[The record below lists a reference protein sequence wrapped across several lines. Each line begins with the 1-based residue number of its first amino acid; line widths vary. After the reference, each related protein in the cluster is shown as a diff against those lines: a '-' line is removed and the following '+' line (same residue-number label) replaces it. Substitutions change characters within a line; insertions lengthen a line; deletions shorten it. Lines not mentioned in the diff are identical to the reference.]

1 MQAPSSVL
9 FRATVILS
17 LLSSLAACAPGSVTQ
32 SGTPATGSTQTSV
45 AASVSQVMALSSEQQ
60 IQLARS
66 VGSVSLLD
74 WAESNASASTETRQ
88 AALTTLLNSDTSLA
102 AQIGSMGQGGGPGRM
117 GPGGMPPGGMGPG
130 GPGGMPNMAE
140 IEANYPEL
148 AAALKALEGLSPEE
162 RRTQMDALLA
172 AHPEWQAA
180 FPSPPPGGMGG
191 PGGVPPNGP
200 PPSGFPRPAAT
211 TTP

>member
-1 MQAPSSVL
+1 MKPSSPL
-9 FRATVILS
+9 LLRTTLILA
-17 LLSSLAACAPGSVTQ
+17 LLGTLGACAPGSVTQ
-32 SGTPATGSTQTSV
+32 TGTPATSGTQTSV
-45 AASVSQVMALSSEQQ
+45 AASVSQVLALSSEQQ

-66 VGSVSLLD
+66 VGSVSLLN
-74 WAESNASASTETRQ
+74 WAESNASASAETRQ
-88 AALTTLLNSDTSLA
+88 ATLTTLLSADTTLA
-102 AQIGSMGQGGGPGRM
+102 TQIGSMGQSGGPGGM

-130 GPGGMPNMAE
+130 RPGGMPNMAD

-191 PGGVPPNGP
+191 PGGMPPNGS

-211 TTP
+211 AAP